1 MLKEQLLSEIE
12 RIHTFFNN
20 TIEIFSEE
28 DSSFIPV
35 EGVYTTAQQIAHTA
49 QTVDWFMKG
58 AFVNNQFDLDF
69 KKHDAEVR
77 NVTSLT
83 AAKIMLNKS
92 FGFAKALIQSK
103 SEEDITS
110 PLPAGPIMGGAP
122 RMAVVG
128 AVADHTAHHRGALAV
143 YARLIGKV
151 PKMPYGG

>member
-28 DSSFIPV
+28 DSSFIPA

-92 FGFAKALIQSK
+92 FGFAKVLIQSK